1 MLIQKRAPDNTNKFE
16 QRKEQDTS
24 KKRYKKMK
32 AITII
37 ENNHVTGI
45 VYGTVEIGTSVKTV
59 PYKKATNKKVSVK
72 KTTKT
77 KQSNIRSNTYQKS
90 KKTANLIPIANAIE
104 IRVLYQ
110 IKSPVAKSDAEKRYK
125 KLLKKLNNKRSR
137 KFMFSEDREVI
148 NEAMAKSHKL
158 RLQHEEHILKQ
169 QQIKYAWEQYQK

>member
-1 MLIQKRAPDNTNKFE
+1 
-16 QRKEQDTS
+16 
-24 KKRYKKMK
+24 MK

-59 PYKKATNKKVSVK
+59 PYKKTINKKVSVN
-72 KTTKT
+72 KTT

-110 IKSPVAKSDAEKRYK
+110 IKSPVAKSDAEAHYK
-125 KLLKKLNNKRSR
+125 KLLKKQANKRLR
-137 KFMFSEDREVI
+137 KFILPEDKEVI
-148 NEAMAKSHKL
+148 NEAMAKSHEL

-169 QQIKYAWEQYQK
+169 QQIKSAWEQYQK

>member
-1 MLIQKRAPDNTNKFE
+1 
-16 QRKEQDTS
+16 
-24 KKRYKKMK
+24 MK

-59 PYKKATNKKVSVK
+59 PYKKAKNKKVSVNK
-72 KTTKT
+72 KT

-137 KFMFSEDREVI
+137 KFMFSEDIEVI
-148 NEAMAKSHKL
+148 NEAMAKSHEL

-169 QQIKYAWEQYQK
+169 RQIKSAWEQYQK